1 MKQRGFLNNILNFLA
16 FSMVATPQNIFAQE
30 AKTYK
35 SLYEIEVTDIDGQ
48 KRNLSEFKGKVALV
62 VNTASKC
69 GFTPQYDGL
78 EILYNKY
85 KDKGFVVLG
94 FPSNDFLRQE
104 PGSDADI
111 KNFCQTKYSVT
122 FPMFSK
128 APVSG
133 RNKQPVY
140 TFLTEQGPENLRANV
155 KWNFEKMLVDQE
167 GQLVMRWRSFTA
179 PQNQDISEQIELLLA
194 KNVNTAESK
203 ESPAK

>member
-69 GFTPQYDGL
+69 GFTPQYNGL

-111 KNFCQTKYSVT
+111 KKFCQTKYSVT

-128 APVSG
+128 GPVSG

-140 TFLTEQGPENLRANV
+140 NYLTEQGPENLRANV

-179 PQNQDISEQIELLLA
+179 PQNQDISEQIEILLA
-194 KNVNTAESK
+194 KTVKTAESK

>member
-1 MKQRGFLNNILNFLA
+1 MIKRGFLTNILNFIA
-16 FSMVATPQNIFAQE
+16 FSLVAAPQNIFAQD

-35 SLYEIEVTDIDGQ
+35 SLYEIDVTDIDGN

-69 GFTPQYDGL
+69 GFAPQYEGL
-78 EILYNKY
+78 ELLYNKY
-85 KDKGFVVLG
+85 RDQGFVILG

-104 PGSDADI
+104 PGTDSEI
-111 KNFCQTKYSVT
+111 KKFCQTKYNVT

-140 TFLTEQGPENLRANV
+140 TYLTEQGPENLRASV
-155 KWNFEKMLVDQE
+155 KWNFEKMLVDQD
-167 GQLVMRWRSFTA
+167 GQLVIRWRSFTA
-179 PQNQDISEQIELLLA
+179 PQNADIAEQIELLLNKDKKTTEA
-194 KNVNTAESK
+194 KEDA
-203 ESPAK
+203 AK

>member
-1 MKQRGFLNNILNFLA
+1 MIKRGFLTNLLNFIA
-16 FSMVATPQNIFAQE
+16 FSVVATPQNIFAQE

-35 SLYEIEVTDIDGQ
+35 SLYEIDVTDIDGN

-85 KDKGFVVLG
+85 KDQGFVILA

-104 PGSDADI
+104 PGTDSDI
-111 KNFCQTKYSVT
+111 KKFCQTKYNVT
-122 FPMFSK
+122 FPMFAKS
-128 APVSG
+128 PVSG

-140 TFLTEQGPENLRANV
+140 AFLTEQGPENLRASV
-155 KWNFEKMLVDQE
+155 KWNFEKMLVDQD
-167 GQLVMRWRSFTA
+167 GQLVIRWRSFTA
-179 PQNQDISEQIELLLA
+179 PQNADIAEQIELLLNKNKKTTEA
-194 KNVNTAESK
+194 KEDA
-203 ESPAK
+203 AK

>member
-1 MKQRGFLNNILNFLA
+1 MIKRGFLTNILNFIA
-16 FSMVATPQNIFAQE
+16 FSMVAAPQNIFAQD

-35 SLYEIEVTDIDGQ
+35 SLYEIDVTDIDGN

-69 GFTPQYDGL
+69 GFAPQYEGL
-78 EILYNKY
+78 ELLYNKY
-85 KDKGFVVLG
+85 RDQGFVILG

-104 PGSDADI
+104 PGTDSEI
-111 KNFCQTKYSVT
+111 KKFCQTKYNVT

-140 TFLTEQGPENLRANV
+140 TYLTEQGPENLRASV
-155 KWNFEKMLVDQE
+155 KWNFEKMLVDQD
-167 GQLVMRWRSFTA
+167 GQLVIRWRSFTT
-179 PQNQDISEQIELLLA
+179 PQNADIAEQIELLLNKDKKTTEA
-194 KNVNTAESK
+194 KEDA
-203 ESPAK
+203 AK